1 MAVRLKRLPASLQ
14 QDARGRSATT
24 SWRHMHIS
32 SEEAM
37 SLLIG
42 WRNEGTPL
50 EVRLSRSGAREEVRG
65 TIRELR
71 ETIVEVFSDSGKLQ
85 VDLQGAEFN
94 GDKSAPASSN
104 YAAYLVCE
112 FPNGDR
118 SSFYVLRPTKSS
130 SGPLR

>member
-1 MAVRLKRLPASLQ
+1 
-14 QDARGRSATT
+14 
-24 SWRHMHIS
+24 MHIS
-32 SEEAM
+32 FEEAM
-37 SLLIG
+37 SLLIT

-50 EVRLSRSGAREEVRG
+50 EVRLSRSGGREDVRG

-71 ETIVEVFSDSGKLQ
+71 ETIVEVFSDSGQLQ
-85 VDLQGAEFN
+85 VDLKGAEFN

-118 SSFYVLRPTKSS
+118 SSFYVLRATRSGSS
-130 SGPLR
+130 LRR